1 MCEVHPRR
9 MARLLRVLVL
19 AVMVVNLIML
29 LLVPG
34 LAGLLYDGGPANA
47 TQAFLHLLT
56 GEEGGLI
63 DPAAYFL
70 HAWIGVWSAPYSA
83 LLTLFYWVCGLSCLV
98 ILWQAKRVL
107 DTLLAGVPFC
117 RSNADNLTRAAAAC
131 WVISVSAVIR
141 AACWFWAEKDLS
153 PLFTYN
159 TLFIPGFFMAGL
171 LFLVMSALFR
181 QAAEIKAEN
190 DLTI

>member
-1 MCEVHPRR
+1 MGELRHRR
-9 MARLLRVLVL
+9 TARLLRVLVF
-19 AVMVVNLIML
+19 AVMAVNVAAL

-34 LAGLLYDGGPANA
+34 LARLLYDGGPVTA
-47 TQAFLHLLT
+47 TAAFLHLLSGT
-56 GEEGGLI
+56 EGGLM

-70 HAWIGVWSAPYSA
+70 FAWVGVWGAPYSA

-107 DTLLAGVPFC
+107 DTLLAGTPFC
-117 RSNADNLTRAAAAC
+117 RANAESLTRAAAAC
-131 WVISVSAVIR
+131 WVISASAVIR
-141 AACWFWAEKDLS
+141 AVCWFWAEKDLS

-171 LFLVMSALFR
+171 LFQVMSALFR
-181 QAAEIKAEN
+181 QAAELKEDQ